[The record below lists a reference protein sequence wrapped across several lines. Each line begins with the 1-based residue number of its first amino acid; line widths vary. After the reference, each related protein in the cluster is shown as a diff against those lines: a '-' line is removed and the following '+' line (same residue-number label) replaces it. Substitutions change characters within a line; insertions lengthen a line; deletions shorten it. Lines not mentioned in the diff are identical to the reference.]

1 MREVLRE
8 EIGAERVLIITENV
22 YLCFQMYKSSID
34 ITMAVMDAEDDVSDS
49 DEIDISPT
57 TGDQQQDTEKV
68 NRFKAVINFI

>member
-1 MREVLRE
+1 
-8 EIGAERVLIITENV
+8 
-22 YLCFQMYKSSID
+22 MYKSSID

-68 NRFKAVINFI
+68 NRIKPEINFI